1 VNTTRKTIASHLLV
15 ILQFT
20 AIAIIAWP
28 FATLDL
34 ERIQWLSISA
44 VGLLIGLYTLA
55 HNKLGNFDIYPEP
68 LPDACLVTSGP
79 YRWIRHPMYTSLLVM
94 MLGVALFHN
103 TWANYLGLLLL
114 LIAVYGKIRR
124 EESHLHVRFEDYSDY
139 VKRTHRLIPK
149 VY

>member
-1 VNTTRKTIASHLLV
+1 M
-15 ILQFT
+15 ILQFS

-28 FATLDL
+28 FAAPDL
-34 ERIQWLSISA
+34 ERLQWLSISA

-68 LPDACLVTSGP
+68 LPDACLVTTGP

-103 TWANYLGLLLL
+103 TWANYVGLLLL
-114 LIAVYGKIRR
+114 LIAVYGKIHR

-139 VKRTHRLIPK
+139 VKKTDRLIPK
-149 VY
+149 IY